1 MKNEKAVS
9 MGKQPLLKKIKK
21 NYALLLMLLPAL
33 ILVIVF
39 SYIPMGGIILAFK
52 QYNYQDGIL
61 GSPWSGFE
69 LSLIHILF
77 LYSIVK

>member
-1 MKNEKAVS
+1 

-69 LSLIHILF
+69 TS
-77 LYSIVK
+77 VT